1 MFIGLVIFEL
11 YDGVAPYLTEKI
23 GGRHAY
29 SNNHFVVKKKQ
40 RFVFRFGHQSRV
52 QKF

>member
-1 MFIGLVIFEL
+1 MFIGLVIFKL

-29 SNNHFVVKKKQ
+29 SNNTLSSKEATL
-40 RFVFRFGHQSRV
+40 RFPLWPSTARAEI
-52 QKF
+52 